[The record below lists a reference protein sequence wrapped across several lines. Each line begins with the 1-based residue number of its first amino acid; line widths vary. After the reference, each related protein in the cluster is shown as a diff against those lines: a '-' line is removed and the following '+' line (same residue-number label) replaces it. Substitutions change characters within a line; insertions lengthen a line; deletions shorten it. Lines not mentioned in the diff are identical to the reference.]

1 MSDPLPL
8 SVRQRLEEFIR
19 GANVAQ
25 GDLAAGAAL
34 LSQKYRRLGGKN
46 LQMESMAEACAY
58 VATRLPAT
66 YASVMQVLRHI
77 HSVRPD
83 FAPTHSLDI
92 GAGPATATLAM
103 NHMFSSLQ
111 SNTLLEPNPFL
122 RRMGENLLGGEAVW
136 TSDILQKYQS
146 ADKADMVIASYVFN
160 ELPEAEILSAVQ
172 KYWEQ
177 CAGVMVIVEPG
188 TPQGAQVIAKIRTL
202 MAAKDSVFLL
212 GPCPQ
217 TGACPL
223 DGVKRWCH
231 FSARV
236 ERSRLH
242 KQLKEADIG
251 YEDEKFAWVAFARF
265 PVSVPNHRLIGH
277 PSGTKLREL
286 QVCTAAGDA
295 VTLKIAKSNTFYKT
309 IRKLEWGDG
318 FDGK

>member
-1 MSDPLPL
+1 MSDPLPI
-8 SVRQRLEEFIR
+8 SVRQRLEEYIR

-25 GDLAAGAAL
+25 GDLAAGATS

-66 YASVMQVLRHI
+66 YAAVMQVLRNI
-77 HSVRPD
+77 HSAVPD
-83 FAPTHSLDI
+83 FVPTHSLDI

-103 NHMFSSLQ
+103 NQMFSSLQ
-111 SNTLLEPNPFL
+111 SNILLEPNPFL
-122 RRMGENLLGGEAVW
+122 RRIGENLLDKNVAWHSE
-136 TSDILQKYQS
+136 SLQKYQS

-160 ELPEAEILSAVQ
+160 ELPEAETLAAVQ

-188 TPQGAQVIAKIRTL
+188 TPQGASVIAKIRTL
-202 MAAKDSVFLL
+202 MADKNNAYLL

-217 TGACPL
+217 AGECPL
-223 DGVKRWCH
+223 DGVHRWCH
-231 FSARV
+231 FSTRV

-242 KQLKEADIG
+242 KQLKEADVG

-286 QVCTAAGDA
+286 QVCNAAGDA
-295 VTLKIAKSNTFYKT
+295 VTLKIAKSNPLYKT

-318 FDGK
+318 FDG